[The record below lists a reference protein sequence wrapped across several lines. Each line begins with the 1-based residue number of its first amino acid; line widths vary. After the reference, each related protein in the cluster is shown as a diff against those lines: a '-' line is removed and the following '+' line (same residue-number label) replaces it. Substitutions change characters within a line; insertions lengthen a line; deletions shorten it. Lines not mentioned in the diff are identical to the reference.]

1 MKIIR
6 LAPIVFVSIAV
17 VLTIS
22 CGGTT
27 NLGGSGGPTQPTPP
41 SQPTLP
47 PQFEITNT
55 SIPLALVGT
64 PYSVQ
69 LAAANGNGNLTWST
83 SGFTPPDLKLS
94 SGGLLTGT
102 PSTPTCSI
110 PLTVN
115 VTDSSTPAQTSS
127 TTFPYDAAG
136 FDVEL
141 KGGQVGVYGNENN
154 SIVFQCS
161 TDPVSWSLVSGS
173 LPPGLQLLP
182 FPGVT
187 AQLDIVGTP
196 TQVGT
201 FGFTVQAQDGSNRTA
216 QQSSSISIIPLAL
229 AISDGLMQLGIVN
242 QPYDH
247 VVPTIGGTPPYNF
260 TVSTGS
266 LAPGLQLNATMG
278 EISGTP
284 TTAGLYQFNIKVTDT
299 TGPSPFTFE
308 KPYTLLVT
316 PAALPARNDSI
327 ATATPIFPG
336 TYIASLS
343 PYTDSAGNAAPDQDY
358 YSLTGN
364 SGDTFTLGASA
375 NYSPYTSASDPG
387 LLIAPT
393 DPAIE
398 ILDSTGTRMT
408 TCNDPIADSP
418 PAGAPIAKGTGTFT
432 DACIDHGGNG
442 GTGSSFVTLQLPPGS
457 NQQFYI
463 HVFDFGGNARPDFIY
478 SLTVTKN

>member
-1 MKIIR
+1 MKIVRFAMI
-6 LAPIVFVSIAV
+6 LFASAAV
-17 VLTIS
+17 ALTTS
-22 CGGTT
+22 CSGTA
-27 NLGGSGGPTQPTPP
+27 NSGGSGGTSPP
-41 SQPTLP
+41 PPPPPPPP
-47 PQFEITNT
+47 PQFTITNA
-55 SIPLALVGT
+55 SIPLALVGA
-64 PYSVQ
+64 PYSAQ
-69 LAAANGNGNLTWST
+69 LTAVNGSGALAWST
-83 SGFTPPDLKLS
+83 SGVAAPGLTLS
-94 SGGLLTGT
+94 SSGLLSGT
-102 PSTPTCSI
+102 PSTPFCSGS
-110 PLTVN
+110 LTVN
-115 VTDSSTPAQTSS
+115 VTDSSTPPQSASG
-127 TTFPYDAAG
+127 TFPYDAAG
-136 FDVEL
+136 FSVEL
-141 KGGQVGVYGNENN
+141 KGGQVGVYGYYNN
-154 SIVFQCS
+154 SIEFQCA

-182 FPGVT
+182 FPGAT
-187 AQLDIVGTP
+187 DQLDIVGTP

-201 FGFTVQAQDGSNRTA
+201 FAFTVQAQDGSNRTA
-216 QQSSSISIIPLAL
+216 QQSASINIIPLGL
-229 AISDGLMQLGIVN
+229 VITDGLMQLGVVN
-242 QPYDH
+242 QPFDH
-247 VVPTIGGTPPYNF
+247 VVPTTGGTLPYSF

-266 LAPGLQLNATMG
+266 LAPGLQLNAATG

-343 PYTDSAGNAAPDQDY
+343 PYTDSAENAAPDQDY

-364 SGDTFTLGASA
+364 SGDTFTIGASA
-375 NYSPYTSASDPG
+375 SYSPYTSANDPG

-418 PAGAPIAKGTGTFT
+418 PAGAPITKGTGTFT

-457 NQQFYI
+457 NQQVYI
-463 HVFDFGGNARPDFIY
+463 HVFDFSGNARPDFIY